1 MIKPPQLEYS
11 IEIQINRHFC
21 AQKSSFWGFFEQKL
35 EKFQSDF
42 NKPPPQTLDFFI
54 SRRRLIDADTV
65 YKFSN
70 STIFDNQEAVS
81 EYNSKLVSNLR
92 KLHEN
97 TQDLHPEVCSK
108 SFKTKNHV
116 NKGTIPIRL

>member
-1 MIKPPQLEYS
+1 MFTISELPFTKMSITFDILALYEIIWTYLSKNAKQL
-11 IEIQINRHFC
+11 
-21 AQKSSFWGFFEQKL
+21 
-35 EKFQSDF
+35 FQMSKQF
-42 NKPPPQTLDFFI
+42 KMK
-54 SRRRLIDADTV
+54 V

-97 TQDLHPEVCSK
+97 TQDSHPEMCSK
-108 SFKTKNHV
+108 SFKTKKQV
-116 NKGTIPIRL
+116 NVPTSKL

>member
-1 MIKPPQLEYS
+1 MSITFDILALYEIIWTYLSKNAKQL
-11 IEIQINRHFC
+11 
-21 AQKSSFWGFFEQKL
+21 
-35 EKFQSDF
+35 FQMSKQF
-42 NKPPPQTLDFFI
+42 KMK
-54 SRRRLIDADTV
+54 V

-81 EYNSKLVSNLR
+81 EYNSKLISNLR

-108 SFKTKNHV
+108 SFKRKNQV
-116 NKGTIPIRL
+116 TMYIRKYEKFVD